1 MKLFQVL
8 LSCTIIL
15 QFSTLEYSRFGKVI
29 EVHFEIIDVK
39 TGRQEFQFSNKA
51 DARTFRQI
59 AHAKALMILYWQQVA
74 EAEHRVS
81 ENLNLKLT
89 VRWMNCSVL
98 DMYANRLPM
107 ERYTVSE
114 KNREIH
120 LLDFDCVPDDLRAW
134 CTEDPGRDIHVLYV
148 LEKQFGHVVEMKF
161 ICDPAIVK
169 DQVENYVLLIYGFIA
184 AALILVSLCVVSR
197 ARKRRKPNVS
207 ISNIS
212 EHREKANFLPVP
224 EHFQQKPEENG
235 MMVSRVLESEV
246 RISWPTVQ
254 FFKYAEQS
262 QTNQT
267 VNDAESSIS
276 TPKRDQE
283 QN

>member
-1 MKLFQVL
+1 MQLCSTVNVCILLF
-8 LSCTIIL
+8 S
-15 QFSTLEYSRFGKVI
+15 
-29 EVHFEIIDVK
+29 
-39 TGRQEFQFSNKA
+39 
-51 DARTFRQI
+51 
-59 AHAKALMILYWQQVA
+59 
-74 EAEHRVS
+74 
-81 ENLNLKLT
+81 
-89 VRWMNCSVL
+89 
-98 DMYANRLPM
+98 
-107 ERYTVSE
+107 
-114 KNREIH
+114 
-120 LLDFDCVPDDLRAW
+120 
-134 CTEDPGRDIHVLYV
+134 
-148 LEKQFGHVVEMKF
+148 
-161 ICDPAIVK
+161 
-169 DQVENYVLLIYGFIA
+169 
-184 AALILVSLCVVSR
+184 
-197 ARKRRKPNVS
+197 RRKPNVS